1 MRSRLR
7 GGGAVWGWI
16 AAAGLAVGLIAVPFL
31 APYRPER
38 QFRQY
43 ANCPPVFWPGA
54 AAAAARGG
62 SCAAPPV
69 AWLVAGDPYRILGW
83 TCRLHLFGSQD
94 PAEPLLLLGSDAL
107 GRDILSR
114 FLYGLRVSLLLAL
127 GASLATLAV
136 GTLVGGLAAYVGG
149 WVDTI
154 TMRVCDLFL
163 ALPGLFL
170 VLGVR
175 ALFPLEL
182 HGARSLVVMSL
193 VLVLLGWAAVA
204 RVVAGQVR
212 EVKQR
217 PHVLAAR
224 VLGVP
229 GLQILWRH
237 ILPFLTGPLVVQFGF
252 FLPAFIVAE
261 LTLSYLGVGIQEPD
275 PSLGGLLRESLN
287 VAALTIRKWKLLP
300 AAGMFGLIL
309 ALNYLG
315 DRLKAGGRSR
325 GQVW

>member
-1 MRSRLR
+1 MKPGRERRSRTWSRL
-7 GGGAVWGWI
+7 
-16 AAAGLAVGLIAVPFL
+16 AAGLALFLVAVPFL
-31 APYRPER
+31 APYQPER
-38 QFRQY
+38 QFRRY
-43 ANCPPVFWPGA
+43 ANCPPTFWPASVEA
-54 AAAAARGG
+54 AGRCSSAV
-62 SCAAPPV
+62 SPD
-69 AWLVAGDPYRILGW
+69 WLVTGDPYRILGW
-83 TCRLHLFGSQD
+83 TLRVHLFGSPD
-94 PAEPLLLLGSDAL
+94 ADKPLFVLGSDAL
-107 GRDILSR
+107 GRDLLSR

-127 GASLATLAV
+127 GSGLATLLV
-136 GTLVGGLAAYVGG
+136 GTLVGGLAAYTGG
-149 WVDTI
+149 LLDTVV
-154 TMRVCDLFL
+154 MRICDLFL

-182 HGARSLVVMSL
+182 HGSRSLLVMGM
-193 VLVLLGWAAVA
+193 VFVLLGWAAVA

-229 GLQILWRH
+229 GLSILLRH
-237 ILPFLTGPLVVQFGF
+237 ILPFLAGPLVVQFGF

-287 VAALTIRKWKLLP
+287 VAALTIRKWKLIP

-309 ALNYLG
+309 VLNYLG
-315 DRLKAGGRSR
+315 DRLKAGGRGR
-325 GQVW
+325 AQVW